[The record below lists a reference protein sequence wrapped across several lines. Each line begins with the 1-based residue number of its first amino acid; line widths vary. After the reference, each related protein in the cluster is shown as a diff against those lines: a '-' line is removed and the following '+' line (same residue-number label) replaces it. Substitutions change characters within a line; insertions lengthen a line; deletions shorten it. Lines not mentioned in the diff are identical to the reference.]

1 MNFARMLAAGLVLF
15 SWVLVGDVPS
25 PAQTPTPTPRSVDE
39 LVGLWKAKRWFGPM
53 KRGALV
59 IDRKGS
65 AYTADMAGRILPIR
79 LENGELVFDL
89 PNGEGKFR
97 GKIEPSGTILGHWFP
112 PPSSAQFTGG
122 IFASPVLLT
131 PDGRNRWRGEVVP
144 FEDVFTFYLMVQK
157 RLDGTMGVILRNP
170 DRDLGSQIG
179 ADRLTLNGN
188 VVKLFGKRAGQTE
201 EVEMSTGTVN
211 SDGSMFTL
219 NFEGRGGT
227 YDFYRDG
234 DDSDYYPRGKN
245 PGKYAYSPP
254 LARDDGWPTGTVD
267 EAGIDRAGIERFVQ
281 MLIDRPME
289 TRSTAQVH
297 AILIVRHGKL
307 VLEEYFHGENRDKLH
322 TTRSASKSVTATVVG
337 AAIHARAPLKLS
349 TPVYQLMNGGK
360 FPDGLD
366 PKKRSMTLEHLLT
379 MSSGFFCDDT
389 NPQAPG
395 NEESMINQSDEPD
408 YYRYT
413 LKVPMDREPGEKSV
427 YCSADP
433 NLALGMIARAT
444 RESPMYAFDRLV
456 GAPLGIRRYGWL
468 LDPAGQ
474 AYGGGS
480 MNFLAR
486 DFIKFGQ
493 LMLNGGVWQGR
504 RVLGHDFVK
513 SASTPLY
520 NLRKVYY
527 GYLWWAFDYPYKN
540 RTVRFYW
547 AGGAGGQGVV
557 VIPELDL
564 VIATFGGSYHSP
576 AAIPIQQEL
585 IPQYILP
592 AVREAGDDPAA
603 PVNWIEWKTP
613 YGRSPNGSRIL
624 KAASRPDK

>member
-1 MNFARMLAAGLVLF
+1 MAIT
-15 SWVLVGDVPS
+15 
-25 PAQTPTPTPRSVDE
+25 QTATPITVDK
-39 LVGLWKAKRWFGPM
+39 LTGLWKGKRWFGPV
-53 KRGALV
+53 KRGGLV
-59 IDRKGS
+59 ITRSGES
-65 AYTADMAGRILPIR
+65 YTADMAGRLLAVR
-79 LENGELVFDL
+79 QESGELVFEL

-97 GKIEPSGTILGHWFP
+97 GKLEIAGTILGHWFP

-122 IFASPVLLT
+122 TFASPVLLK
-131 PDGRNRWRGEVVP
+131 PEGRNRWLGEVVP
-144 FEDVFTFYLMVQK
+144 FEDEFTFYLMAQK
-157 RLDGTMGVILRNP
+157 RADGTMGVILRNP

-179 ADRLTLNGN
+179 ADRLALDGN
-188 VVKLFGKRAGQTE
+188 TVKLFGKRAGQTDE
-201 EVEMSTGTVN
+201 TELSTGTVYAN
-211 SDGSMFTL
+211 GDTFTL
-219 NFEGRGGT
+219 NFANRGGT

-245 PGKYAYSPP
+245 PRKYFYSPP
-254 LARDDGWPTGTVD
+254 LARDDGWPTGRLD
-267 EAGIDRAGIERFVQ
+267 EAGIDRAGIERFIQ
-281 MLIDRPME
+281 MIIDRPME
-289 TRSTAQVH
+289 TRATAQVH
-297 AILIVRHGKL
+297 AILIARHGKL

-322 TTRSASKSVTATVVG
+322 STRSASKSVTATVVG
-337 AAIHARAPLKLS
+337 AAIQAGTPLKLS
-349 TPVYQLMNGGK
+349 TPVYQLMNGGT
-360 FPDGLD
+360 FPDDLEA
-366 PKKRSMTLEHLLT
+366 KKRAMTLEHLLT
-379 MSSGFFCDDT
+379 MSSGYFCDDT
-389 NPQAPG
+389 NPEAPG

-433 NLALGMIARAT
+433 NLALGMVARAT
-444 RESPMYAFDRLV
+444 KESPLYTFDRFV
-456 GAPLGIRRYGWL
+456 GGPLGIRRYGWL
-468 LDPAGQ
+468 LDPSGQ

-480 MNFLAR
+480 VNFLAR

-493 LMLNGGVWQGR
+493 LMLGDGVWKGR
-504 RVLGHDFVK
+504 RVLSRDFVK

-520 NLRKVYY
+520 NLRNVYY
-527 GYLWWAFDYPYKN
+527 GYFWWVFDYPYKN

-592 AVREAGDDPAA
+592 AVRESGDDRNA
-603 PVNWIEWKTP
+603 PVKWIEWKTP
-613 YGRSPNGSRIL
+613 YGRSPNGSRIT
-624 KAASRPDK
+624 KPASSQNR